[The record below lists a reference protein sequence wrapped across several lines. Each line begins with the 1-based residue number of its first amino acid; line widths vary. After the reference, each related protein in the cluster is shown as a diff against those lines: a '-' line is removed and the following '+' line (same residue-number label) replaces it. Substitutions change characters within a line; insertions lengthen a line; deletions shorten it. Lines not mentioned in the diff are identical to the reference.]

1 MPTFEAWTW
10 SPRDDRKIRRSFPTQ
25 SAAKSWRRDAA
36 SDVARGKLRA
46 PTSATL
52 NDESRGWIERA
63 ERGEVRARGG
73 RPYKPSVLRRYRADL
88 ERYILPALGSVK
100 VSQLRRRMVQE
111 GLVDDLVTRG
121 LSGSRVRGVLNG
133 LRAVLRRPLQAEELQ
148 VDPTTR
154 LDLPA
159 DSRPRD
165 RAAPPTEAAALLAAL
180 PDEDRALWATAFYA
194 GLRRGELRALRWS
207 DIDEAVTEIGVGRS
221 WDEVEGEIA
230 PKSAKRGP
238 SRSGCE
244 RSAAAPARAQGAHRA
259 DSA

>member
-148 VDPTTR
+148 VDPTRPGSIFQPTR
-154 LDLPA
+154 GLVIGRRRQRRQRRSSQHCRTKTGLYGR
-159 DSRPRD
+159 RPSTRGF
-165 RAAPPTEAAALLAAL
+165 AAA
-180 PDEDRALWATAFYA
+180 
-194 GLRRGELRALRWS
+194 S
-207 DIDEAVTEIGVGRS
+207 
-221 WDEVEGEIA
+221 
-230 PKSAKRGP
+230 SA
-238 SRSGCE
+238 
-244 RSAAAPARAQGAHRA
+244 RSAGRTSTKP
-259 DSA
+259 